1 VITRKVQE
9 IEVIDPAQRNGDR
22 ATFTAKEIN
31 GMVKEYIE
39 TEGLGMILSK
49 DMGLVLFHLDSVW
62 IDGKPSVNRRIS
74 KEKLYPGSEVTFLVR
89 SFQGDEYSRLSE
101 DKVIHQA
108 VAVWYGLKPENVLK
122 IALGDEHT
130 RNLEEHRKTFML
142 YVKGEV
148 FIRVSLMR
156 VQAEVA
162 GYLTDSIGILEYVDD
177 HKDKHNILFH
187 ADDVRIYK
195 KDVGSYRGPCKKN
208 LPVGCMVKVDARRI
222 HIDGVKN
229 VQYQA
234 LIVVA
239 GTWPPTPFPS
249 ALQGGK
255 GTFAPD
261 FEIPDEATFYYLELP
276 LESRCK
282 KKVDHFKSLLK
293 DSRGKIEYDWRDVEY
308 IRDKQDYIDWKHQM
322 GGREFDD
329 RGPRRRDGPRECL
342 DTFKSCSMPE
352 EELAVKVVT
361 KEVEQRTWYTPEA
374 WQHGGLRLKKEEPV
388 HEDDPSPSP
397 IPTKRPRL
405 TGPST

>member
-1 VITRKVQE
+1 M
-9 IEVIDPAQRNGDR
+9 G
-22 ATFTAKEIN
+22 N
-31 GMVKEYIE
+31 GMVKEHIE
-39 TEGLGMILSK
+39 TEGLGMILCK

-62 IDGKPSVNRRIS
+62 IDGKPCVNRRIS
-74 KEKLYPGSEVTFLVR
+74 KEKLYPGSEVSFLVR
-89 SFQGDEYSRLSE
+89 SFQGEEYSSLSE

-108 VAVWYGLKPENVLK
+108 VAVWYGSKPDNVLK
-122 IALGDEHT
+122 TALGEEHT
-130 RNLEEHRKTFML
+130 RMLEEHRKTFML

-156 VQAEVA
+156 VAAEVA

-195 KDVGSYRGPCKKN
+195 KDVGSFRGPCKKN
-208 LPVGCMVKVDARRI
+208 LPVGCSVKVDARRV

-234 LIVVA
+234 LVVIA
-239 GTWPPTPFPS
+239 GAWPPTPFPS
-249 ALQGGK
+249 ILQGGK
-255 GTFAPD
+255 GTYAPD
-261 FEIPDEATFYYLELP
+261 FEIPNDATYYYLELP

-282 KKVDHFKSLLK
+282 KKVDNFRSMLK
-293 DSRGKIEYDWRDVEY
+293 ESKGKIEYDWRDVEY
-308 IRDKQDYIDWKHQM
+308 IRDKQDYLDWKHQM
-322 GGREFDD
+322 GGTEFND
-329 RGPRRRDGPRECL
+329 RPPPGRRDGPRECL
-342 DTFKSCSMPE
+342 DTFKSCKMPE

-361 KEVEQRTWYTPEA
+361 KEVEGRTWYTPEA

-388 HEDDPSPSP
+388 NEDDPSPSP